1 MIDFSSFETFES
13 EKPTHLLDKHPD
25 GKHLAMQVET
35 EDVFLAAIWNM
46 ETKQRV
52 WSPEDAHALAWL
64 QEGTQIA
71 ALQNPILS
79 EDFLFTIYSWP
90 QGQLIH
96 QCPLH
101 FPMGFL
107 FDLVISPK
115 SDLAVCQ
122 WTEQTEFGFE
132 FININNQTVA
142 HMAQSGYFHEK
153 TNRSTRPAFS
163 PNGHVW
169 VCCYQE
175 EGCWPNDNDS
185 LTQKKRPR
193 KEDQQHIGTVIVF
206 HGTQKLDVFPIVPT
220 GTTGDLSQNQTPPAV
235 FPNDLDISN
244 PLFIDSQHVMIRLSS
259 GESLIYDLPRL

>member
-1 MIDFSSFETFES
+1 MIDFSAFEEIER
-13 EKPTHLLDKHPD
+13 EKPFRLLDQHPD
-25 GKHLAMQVET
+25 GLHLAMQVAT
-35 EDVFLAAIWNM
+35 SDVFSAAVWNK

-79 EDFLFTIYSWP
+79 EDFVFTIYSWP
-90 QGQLIH
+90 QGRLIH
-96 QCPLH
+96 QCSLH

-132 FININNQTVA
+132 FINISDQIVT
-142 HMAQSGYFHEK
+142 HMPQSGYLHEK
-153 TNRSTRPAFS
+153 TNRSTRPVFS
-163 PNGHVW
+163 PNGHLW

-175 EGCWPNDNDS
+175 EGHLPNNNDA
-185 LTQKKRPR
+185 LDQKKRPM
-193 KEDQQHIGTVIVF
+193 KEDQQHIGTAIVF
-206 HGTQKLDVFPIVPT
+206 HGTQKLDELPVVPT
-220 GTTGDLSQNQTPPAV
+220 GTTGDLSQTPPAI
-235 FPNDLDISN
+235 FFNDLDISN
-244 PLFIDSQHVMIRLSS
+244 PLFIDSQHVMILLSS
-259 GESLIYDLPRL
+259 GESLVYDLSQF